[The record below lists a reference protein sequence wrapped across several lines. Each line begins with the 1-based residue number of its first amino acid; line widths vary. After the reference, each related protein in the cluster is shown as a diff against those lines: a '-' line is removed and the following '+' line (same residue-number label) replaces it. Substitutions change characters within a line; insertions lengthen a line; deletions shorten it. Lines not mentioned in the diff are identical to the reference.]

1 MNPFDRIGKT
11 AMSGLT
17 AQAQRIQTATEN
29 LANADTHGYRRKLIS
44 FESLFDRASD
54 AMQIRATK
62 ISLDASPLEQRFD
75 PGHPLA
81 DAQGYVT
88 GSNVNPIIEFADAR
102 EANRSYEAGLQIM
115 RQSREMYSA
124 LLDLLRR

>member
-1 MNPFDRIGKT
+1 MNSFDSVGKT
-11 AMSGLT
+11 AMSGLR
-17 AQAQRIQTATEN
+17 AQARRIQTASEN

-54 AMQIRATK
+54 AMQIKATK
-62 ISLDASPLEQRFD
+62 VALDASPLEQRFD

-81 DAQGYVT
+81 DEKGYVT
-88 GSNVNPIIEFADAR
+88 GSNVNPIVEFADAR

-115 RQSREMYSA
+115 KQSREMYSA